1 MKKIFSALASIC
13 MIFSISAY
21 ADDHSPNTS
30 NLAVAEFWMCQL
42 NEGQTMNEVRQL
54 TKIVEEYTESIKGK
68 AGQWIFTPFS
78 GDMTPGSF
86 TLMTVWPNF
95 EEMGKGFQGWFA
107 EGGGDKG
114 MAIFNRAASCST
126 RNFATIEEQFDNT
139 D

>member
-30 NLAVAEFWMCQL
+30 NSAVAEFWMCQL

-68 AGQWIFTPFS
+68 TGQWIFTPFS

-86 TLMTVWPNF
+86 ALMTVWPNF

>member
-1 MKKIFSALASIC
+1 MNKIFSALTSIC
-13 MIFSISAY
+13 MLFSISAY

-30 NLAVAEFWMCQL
+30 NSAVAEFWMCQL
-42 NEGQTMNEVRQL
+42 NEGQTMNDVRQL

-86 TLMTVWPNF
+86 ALMTVWPNF

-114 MAIFNRAASCST
+114 MTIFNRAASCST

>member
-21 ADDHSPNTS
+21 ADDHSPNRS
-30 NLAVAEFWMCQL
+30 NSAVAEFWMCQL

-86 TLMTVWPNF
+86 ALMTVWPNF